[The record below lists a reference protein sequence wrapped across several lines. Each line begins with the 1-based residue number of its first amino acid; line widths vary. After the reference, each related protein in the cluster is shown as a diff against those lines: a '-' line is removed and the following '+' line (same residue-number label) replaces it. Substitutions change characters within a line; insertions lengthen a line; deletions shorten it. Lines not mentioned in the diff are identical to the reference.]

1 MGRLLEGEDGG
12 GEMEWLGGRMEWVR
26 WDDGEEME
34 RENEG
39 GWGEWSGV
47 DGEEEGEGVGEDV
60 GGLAVGR

>member
-1 MGRLLEGEDGG
+1 M
-12 GEMEWLGGRMEWVR
+12 MEWVR